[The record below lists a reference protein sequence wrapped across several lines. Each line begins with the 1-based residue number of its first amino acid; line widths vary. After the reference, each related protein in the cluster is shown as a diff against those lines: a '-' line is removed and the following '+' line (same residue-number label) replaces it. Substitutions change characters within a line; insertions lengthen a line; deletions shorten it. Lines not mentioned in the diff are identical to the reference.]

1 MKFKKQGINYN
12 VALDDDKVLS
22 DVFNVRGT
30 PTQILINK
38 QGNIHQYFHKTP
50 SNIDAI
56 IETLINEK

>member
-1 MKFKKQGINYN
+1 
-12 VALDDDKVLS
+12 LDDDKVLS